1 MKTMMK
7 LFALGAG
14 FALSLVP
21 VRAAI
26 LQVGTNWT
34 GTPYPDVQSA
44 VDAATDG
51 DEIWVEQG
59 TYVLTNTIV
68 INKSLAIYGGF
79 DGAESAREERDWTG
93 QPTIVDGNDVLQPL
107 GGCFHVAG
115 ASNAT
120 VALDGLIIARGYA
133 DRGGGIRN
141 GYAASNTFGDL
152 TVVNCILTNNHGA
165 THAGG
170 IFNDWG
176 DLTVTDT
183 TFTGNYAGNK
193 GGAILN
199 YGHDMTLS
207 NCTIASNRANN
218 GGAVSYPNSAGS
230 PSASNLN
237 VFTDCVFSNNAA
249 ASDGGAM
256 LIDGHTVATR
266 CVFVD
271 NVSARYG
278 TIATYADTGYSFSFT
293 NCLFARNTTKY
304 GGALCVNG
312 SAGIL
317 GAISF
322 INCTIA
328 SNTTVSGGAGG
339 AIYTRKPSTNEYSVF
354 SIRNSIVWGAN
365 TASNEIDRSGTTQ
378 PLPLVSYS
386 DIDQDGYAGSDG
398 NLHADPLFADP
409 AGGNYRLQAGSPC
422 LNAAADL
429 DAPENDLD
437 NALRPQG
444 DGYDM
449 GAYELAAAAVEALSA
464 EDVSATSAALAG
476 DLTSTGGAPTT
487 VYAYWGA
494 DLVDVLPITVDTY
507 IDSFRP
513 TNNYGANGSA
523 KVVASTTPARTL
535 FMLPEDLWTNDV
547 SQIVSATVSFYVWND
562 STGDQEFRLYPLTQA
577 FAEGTGAAPADGAT
591 WNTRDGSN
599 AWTTAGGDYDAGASV
614 PGAKGMAGVY
624 SNDANGKFFTWNI
637 TSLLTNPAT
646 RAELQAYGALLDA
659 GTATPQKF
667 ASFNSSD
674 KTGYP
679 QAYLPALTLVR
690 ANGAPDQSA
699 NLGVL
704 PEGAFSNVV
713 ENLQPNTSYTF
724 TFMASNAVGSSW
736 APTPGTFT
744 TLANAPAIENADAGN
759 VTAQSATLNAV
770 LTSDGGLSTKLYY
783 AFGTDPTSWT
793 MTALAGAY
801 PEGNVSVNVS
811 SLTPDATYYYQF
823 MASNAA
829 GIAWAATTNHFTT
842 WAAPGIDAISAEDV
856 SATSAALVG
865 DLTSDG
871 GAPTTVYAYWGEN
884 LVQTLPIDTDTYVD
898 YGRPTN
904 NYGASGSAKVVASAT
919 PCRTLF
925 TLPADLWTN
934 DAAQIVSATVSFYT
948 WNDSTGDQDFRLY
961 PLTQAFA
968 EGTGAAPAD
977 GATWNTRDGSNAWTT
992 AGGDYDAGASVPGV
1006 KGMAGVYSN
1015 DANGKFFTWDI
1026 TPLLTNATT
1035 RAELQNCGALIDAD
1049 TASPQRYATFN
1060 SSDKTGYPQAY
1071 LPFVTLV
1078 LANPAPAQS
1087 ADLGIR
1093 AEGAFTNAV
1102 GDLQPNASYTFT
1114 FMASNAAG
1122 AVWAPTPGTFATL
1135 AAAPVVENAA
1145 AGDVTDLSATLNAT
1159 LTSDGGL
1166 PTKLYYAFG
1175 TDPTSWSVA
1184 ALAGACPEGDVSAS
1198 VGGLAPGTTYY
1209 YRFMASNAVGAVW
1222 ASVTNSFATTYSA
1235 TFGEVTFSNGTM
1247 TVNLDGLS
1255 ANATNVVERSFDLES
1270 NEWTVVTNVVGSGA
1284 TNWVDESSSEW
1295 TNVPVFYR
1303 LRLLK

>member
-68 INKSLAIYGGF
+68 IDKSLAVYGGF
-79 DGAESAREERDWTG
+79 DGTETQRGERDWTN
-93 QPTIVDGNDVLQPL
+93 QIAIVDGN
-107 GGCFHVAG
+107 GGVRCFHVA
-115 ASNAT
+115 ASNAAA
-120 VALDGLIIARGYA
+120 VVLDGLTIARGSTSA
-133 DRGGGIRN
+133 TAEN
-141 GYAASNTFGDL
+141 GPAVWNGNTTGSVFGDL
-152 TVVNCILTNNHGA
+152 SVVHCTIVSNVSGKHGA
-165 THAGG
+165 

-176 DLTVTDT
+176 NLSAADS
-183 TFTGNYAGNK
+183 TFRGNTAVNK
-193 GGAILN
+193 GGAIIN
-199 YGHDMTLS
+199 YGHDLTVVRCLFS
-207 NCTIASNRANN
+207 GN
-218 GGAVSYPNSAGS
+218 GAGNAGAVSYPNTAGT
-230 PSASNLN
+230 PSASNHN
-237 VFTDCVFSNNAA
+237 AFVDCVFSNNVAG
-249 ASDGGAM
+249 SDGGAVVG
-256 LIDGHTVATR
+256 DGNAAYDR
-266 CVFVD
+266 CVFVG
-271 NVSARYG
+271 NSASRYG
-278 TIATYADTGYSFSFT
+278 TLALRGDTNFVLTLT
-293 NCLFARNTTKY
+293 NCLFANNVAKY
-304 GGALCVNG
+304 GGAICING
-312 SAGIL
+312 SAGAL
-317 GAISF
+317 GTVAAM
-322 INCTIA
+322 NCTFA
-328 SNTTVSGGAGG
+328 SNALLASGKGGAV
-339 AIYTRKPSTNEYSVF
+339 YTMKPSTNADSRFALV
-354 SIRNSIVWGAN
+354 NCIVWGNATN
-365 TASNEIDRSGTTQ
+365 AIDRSGTTQ

-507 IDSFRP
+507 VDFGRP
-513 TNNYGANGSA
+513 TNNYGTSGSA

-690 ANGAPDQSA
+690 ANGTPDQSA

-811 SLTPDATYYYQF
+811 SLTPDTTYYYQF

-842 WAAPGIDAISAEDV
+842 WAAPGINAISAEDV

-948 WNDSTGDQDFRLY
+948 WNDTSATQDFRLY

-1035 RAELQNCGALIDAD
+1035 RAELQSCGALIDAG

-1087 ADLGIR
+1087 ADLGILP
-1093 AEGAFTNAV
+1093 EGAFTNAV

-1122 AVWAPTPGTFATL
+1122 AVWAPTPGTFTTL
-1135 AAAPVVENAA
+1135 ADAPAVENAA

-1175 TDPTSWSVA
+1175 TDPASWSVA
-1184 ALAGACPEGDVSAS
+1184 ALAGACPEGDIGAN